1 MLLTAGTR
9 DKLQF
14 FPFFYY
20 ILLSLQWI
28 IAFHPQPCLFFNVT
42 NIILQSTTLT
52 PFQALLVWGI
62 KLVNLHLLEELSI
75 IVLCRLFNLTQLF
88 SMLVHVFSYEI
99 FHYYSRISYYHPRGS
114 FTTFLCRFPL
124 FHGTLFFLLA
134 SFLCFWQVYLCGYFS
149 INKLYRKWT
158 LETLHGWRCLNSLQ
172 LQYTDTA
179 WEYYF
184 LLRFFQALLPSVAGE
199 KSDATLFSYLRKSAN
214 DISYFLLRKYGEFP
228 TIFSV
233 DFNDA
238 LWRENIF
245 IHRLGL

>member
-1 MLLTAGTR
+1 MRSFTITLG
-9 DKLQF
+9 
-14 FPFFYY
+14 
-20 ILLSLQWI
+20 SLI
-28 IAFHPQPCLFFNVT
+28 
-42 NIILQSTTLT
+42 IILGVPSQ
-52 PFQALLVWGI
+52 
-62 KLVNLHLLEELSI
+62 LS
-75 IVLCRLFNLTQLF
+75 CAD
-88 SMLVHVFSYEI
+88 
-99 FHYYSRISYYHPRGS
+99 
-114 FTTFLCRFPL
+114 FPY
-124 FHGTLFFLLA
+124 FMVPYFFFLLY
-134 SFLCFWQVYLCGYFS
+134 SFVFDNYTSVATLVLV
-149 INKLYRKWT
+149 NYRKWT

-214 DISYFLLRKYGEFP
+214 DISYFLLRKYGEFS

-238 LWRENIF
+238 LWRGNIF